1 MVLSTGARLG
11 PYEVLGALG
20 AGGMG
25 EVYRARD
32 TRIDREVALKVLP
45 SSYAADAGSSAALR
59 ARGARGGALS
69 HPNLLVLFDVGT
81 HEGSPYLVSELLE
94 GDTLRE
100 RPGPGAVARPQ
111 GRGLRGADRQGPR
124 RGARAGDRPPR
135 PEAREHLRD
144 PRRAGEDPRLRPG
157 RGARP
162 TEGAGESVE
171 TATSPTEPGA
181 LLGTLGYM
189 SPEQVR
195 GQAADHRADIFAF
208 GAVLYEMLSGR
219 RAFSGES
226 PADTL
231 AAILHKDPPELA
243 ATEVEAPAALDRIL
257 KRCLE
262 KAPAERFQSARD
274 LAFALESLSGSGLSL
289 RGIAAAEPARP
300 PARRAVLLAGGLL
313 GLVAL
318 ALAAAY
324 LGRHAAPTPGGGAD
338 LSAAD
343 LPPGRPSRSAVRP
356 RRERLLQRALEWRR
370 RRRVLHPTRQ
380 PRGAHD
386 GPGRR
391 EAPLGLLLGR
401 ARPGARGE
409 QRRGGHPRAPVL
421 PRGGAA

>member
-25 EVYRARD
+25 EVYRVRD
-32 TRIDREVALKVLP
+32 TRIDREVALKILP
-45 SSYAADAGSSAALR
+45 SSYAADPDR
-59 ARGARGGALS
+59 MRRFQQEARTVGGLS

-94 GDTLRE
+94 GDTLR
-100 RPGPGAVARPQ
+100 GVL
-111 GRGLRGADRQGPR
+111 GRGPLNARKAVDYAAQIAKGLAAAHEQGIVHRDLKPENIFVTRDGRVKILDFGLARVRQ
-124 RGARAGDRPPR
+124 
-135 PEAREHLRD
+135 
-144 PRRAGEDPRLRPG
+144 
-157 RGARP
+157 P
-162 TEGAGESVE
+162 TGGAGESVE

-195 GQAADHRADIFAF
+195 GQAADHRADVFAF

-219 RAFSGES
+219 RAFSGQS

-318 ALAAAY
+318 AFAATY
-324 LGRHAAPTPGGGAD
+324 LGRHAALTPGGGAD
-338 LSAAD
+338 L
-343 LPPGRPSRSAVRP
+343 
-356 RRERLLQRALEWRR
+356 
-370 RRRVLHPTRQ
+370 
-380 PRGAHD
+380 
-386 GPGRR
+386 
-391 EAPLGLLLGR
+391 
-401 ARPGARGE
+401 
-409 QRRGGHPRAPVL
+409 
-421 PRGGAA
+421 